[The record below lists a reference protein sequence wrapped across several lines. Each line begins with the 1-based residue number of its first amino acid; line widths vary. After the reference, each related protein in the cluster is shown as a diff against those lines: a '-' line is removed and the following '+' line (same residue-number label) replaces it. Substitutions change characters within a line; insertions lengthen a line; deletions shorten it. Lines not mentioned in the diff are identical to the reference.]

1 MKVSISLRGDN
12 SDEYH
17 IRLES
22 WDRGNL
28 PNEIIPLL
36 EDADIIDVVL
46 ERVSG
51 LERTSMH
58 VLSGISEVI
67 AKVFID
73 NSNAILYF
81 YCDDMNP
88 IPNMEKNNSKNK
100 NISSQQYRSILFSRM
115 FDRYCLKKGYIDI
128 YNIPVKI
135 HLEDRDIYIHL
146 IAREKHSRIVNLIK
160 ETILGMAE
168 K

>member
-28 PNEIIPLL
+28 PDEIIPLL

-73 NSNAILYF
+73 NSNAILKPYREAYYTYSF
-81 YCDDMNP
+81 
-88 IPNMEKNNSKNK
+88 
-100 NISSQQYRSILFSRM
+100 SQ
-115 FDRYCLKKGYIDI
+115 
-128 YNIPVKI
+128 P
-135 HLEDRDIYIHL
+135 
-146 IAREKHSRIVNLIK
+146 
-160 ETILGMAE
+160 TAE
-168 K
+168 KITWVGAYPGQEGRVEL

>member
-28 PNEIIPLL
+28 PNEIIPL
-36 EDADIIDVVL
+36 
-46 ERVSG
+46 
-51 LERTSMH
+51 
-58 VLSGISEVI
+58 
-67 AKVFID
+67 
-73 NSNAILYF
+73 
-81 YCDDMNP
+81 
-88 IPNMEKNNSKNK
+88 
-100 NISSQQYRSILFSRM
+100 
-115 FDRYCLKKGYIDI
+115 
-128 YNIPVKI
+128 
-135 HLEDRDIYIHL
+135 
-146 IAREKHSRIVNLIK
+146 IVNLIK

>member
-28 PNEIIPLL
+28 PDEIIPLL

-58 VLSGISEVI
+58 VLSGISEVEVFCSQGCLIVI
-67 AKVFID
+67 A
-73 NSNAILYF
+73 
-81 YCDDMNP
+81 
-88 IPNMEKNNSKNK
+88 
-100 NISSQQYRSILFSRM
+100 
-115 FDRYCLKKGYIDI
+115 LKKGI
-128 YNIPVKI
+128 
-135 HLEDRDIYIHL
+135 
-146 IAREKHSRIVNLIK
+146 
-160 ETILGMAE
+160 
-168 K
+168 